1 MKKIFT
7 SFILLTSSI
16 CFSQTNT
23 LQVIGSAGNTATNS
37 NTQLSWTIGEPIT
50 NTATNTNSI
59 LTQGFNQSVLVITA
73 IDDNQ
78 NSNITISP
86 NPTADFVIIS
96 INENDLQNAQ
106 YLLHDINGKLVL
118 QNKITDKQ
126 TKLSFIELANSTYFV
141 DVVTKNQKTK
151 TFKIIKN

>member
-23 LQVIGSAGNTATNS
+23 LQVIGTAGNTATNA

-50 NTATNTNSI
+50 NTATNPNNI
-59 LTQGFNQSVLVITA
+59 LTQGFNQSVLLITA
-73 IDDNQ
+73 IDEKQ
-78 NSNITISP
+78 NSNITVSP
-86 NPTADFVIIS
+86 NPTADFITIS
-96 INENDLQNAQ
+96 IHKNELQNAQ
-106 YLLHDINGKLVL
+106 YLLLDINGKLIL
-118 QNKITDKQ
+118 QNKIQDTQ
-126 TKLSFIELANSTYFV
+126 TKISFTELPKATYFV
-141 DVVTKNQKTK
+141 EVLTNNQKTK